1 MNWIDEELDREQEAQ
16 HASQSPPSEQEI
28 AEAVRS
34 WWRWFG
40 DALKG
45 NCVEAR
51 EHAIPASFSEPAPE
65 RYRVANS
72 EAGLAV
78 DFALDEQIR
87 SVHFDYSSSNS
98 NTPVPEA
105 APTSLPAISTAPP
118 EGGVL
123 TLRPARTPSGC
134 AISLRSTPVRRG
146 TDADVAEAGPVC
158 QPAVVI
164 VKRLHRKLTS
174 VSYSRNTHQL

>member
-16 HASQSPPSEQEI
+16 HASEPPPSEQEI

-40 DALKG
+40 DALRG
-45 NCVEAR
+45 NSVEAR
-51 EHAIPASFSEPAPE
+51 EHAIPVSFSEPAPE

-78 DFALDEQIR
+78 DFALDQQIR

-98 NTPVPEA
+98 DNPAPEA

-123 TLRPARTPSGC
+123 TLRPRGRQRVAPYLSDQHLYEQELMRTLLKPVLFPNQPS
-134 AISLRSTPVRRG
+134 
-146 TDADVAEAGPVC
+146 
-158 QPAVVI
+158 
-164 VKRLHRKLTS
+164 
-174 VSYSRNTHQL
+174 

>member
-87 SVHFDYSSSNS
+87 SVHFDYSSSIPTLLFRKPLPPAS
-98 NTPVPEA
+98 RQSLRHHPKA
-105 APTSLPAISTAPP
+105 AYSLSVRADAIGLRHISLISTC
-118 EGGVL
+118 
-123 TLRPARTPSGC
+123 T
-134 AISLRSTPVRRG
+134 
-146 TDADVAEAGPVC
+146 
-158 QPAVVI
+158 
-164 VKRLHRKLTS
+164 KR
-174 VSYSRNTHQL
+174 N